1 MGLVR
6 LKTWNMVAH
15 IMKSRLTNESYEANK
30 PSLPIAPLTKV
41 TLDLEASP
49 GNADR
54 TEASHRFAF
63 SFVCGLGTEGLTAFE
78 RVLQGLSSGDRTRLR
93 IESQGVTPYFEH
105 LARHFLAL
113 VPVVPPFELA
123 IHVVSVRA
131 VSERELIRALS
142 EKTEAGCGDCNCG
155 CGCGET

>member
-1 MGLVR
+1 
-6 LKTWNMVAH
+6 MVAD
-15 IMKSRLTNESYEANK
+15 IMENRSTNENHEANK
-30 PSLPIAPLTKV
+30 HSLSVAPLTKV

-49 GNADR
+49 GDADR
-54 TEASHRFAF
+54 TEASHRFVF

-78 RVLQGLSSGDRTRLR
+78 SELQGLSPGDRTRLR
-93 IESQGVTPYFEH
+93 IESQDVTPYFEH
-105 LARHFLAL
+105 LSRHFLAL

-123 IHVVSVRA
+123 IHVASVRA
-131 VSERELIRALS
+131 VSERELIRALA